1 MKVMTALAL
10 LTICAC
16 ASAQT
21 PPDTGGDGNTTM
33 QDLQGAAAAAT
44 DDDGAAQDPRI
55 KDLQDRI
62 ALLDEQTK
70 LLDAREKLLAAEK
83 KVLDSKYP
91 VAKIAELKAGDTT
104 GYEHTAFLANW
115 ALSANIDK
123 LLPVIT
129 APAQGCDALLVS
141 NDPAL
146 PGKIL
151 AARAIKSTISGL
163 HVASAKWLAD
173 ARKANAAARAQGNA
187 FKPESS
193 VAGAFTIAQS
203 LVTQSLDLLKYFRTD
218 TEFKAITVKLSD
230 QSLRSAV
237 AAQCPGA
244 RLPEMAAPRASALLD
259 DYADL
264 LLIGESIRL
273 QLDKDAAKALPA
285 ALKVQGA
292 SLVNSIDALKTEL
305 STNNGGIPLLV
316 TAAQLLSHNSATHV
330 LTVQIMDQGGT
341 VYKRSNLFFL
351 SPKVSYVAAASVD
364 YTLTSLET
372 GAVSWRKSKQV
383 RTQLNQ
389 RFAPWA
395 SRTKVLNNQSNSA
408 NGDIQTTVID

>member
-21 PPDTGGDGNTTM
+21 PPDTGGDGNTTA
-33 QDLQGAAAAAT
+33 QDLQGAAAA

-70 LLDAREKLLAAEK
+70 LLDAQEKLLAAEK

-91 VAKIAELKAGDTT
+91 VAKIADLKTGETT

-123 LLPVIT
+123 LLPVID
-129 APAQGCDALLVS
+129 AQALGGCDGLLVS

-151 AARAIKSTISGL
+151 AARTIKSTISGL
-163 HVASAKWLAD
+163 RAASAKWLVD
-173 ARKANAAARAQGNA
+173 AGKANANPTTTATATGD

-193 VAGAFTIAQS
+193 VMAAFTIAQS

-244 RLPEMAAPRASALLD
+244 RLPEMASPKNSALLN

-264 LLIGESIRL
+264 LLLGESIRL

-285 ALKVQGA
+285 ALKIQGA
-292 SLVNSIDALKTEL
+292 SLVTSIDALKTEL
-305 STNNGGIPLLV
+305 STNNSGIPLLV
-316 TAAQLLSHNSATHV
+316 TAAQLLSHDSATHV

-395 SRTKVLNNQSNSA
+395 SRTKVLNN
-408 NGDIQTTVID
+408 DIQTTVID

>member
-1 MKVMTALAL
+1 MKALTASVL
-10 LTICAC
+10 LTISAC

-21 PPDTGGDGNTTM
+21 TPADIGGDANTTE
-33 QDLQGAAAAAT
+33 QEIQEAAAA
-44 DDDGAAQDPRI
+44 DDDAPQDPRI

-62 ALLDEQTK
+62 TLIDEQTK
-70 LLDAREKLLAAEK
+70 LLEAREKLLAAEK
-83 KVLDSKYP
+83 KVLDRKYP
-91 VAKIAELKAGDTT
+91 VATIANLKTGDNT

-123 LLPVIT
+123 LLPKI
-129 APAQGCDALLVS
+129 ALPPDSSCNALLVS
-141 NDPAL
+141 NDATL
-146 PGKIL
+146 PGKLL
-151 AARAIKSTISGL
+151 AARAIKSTVSGL
-163 HVASAKWLAD
+163 RTGSTTWLVD
-173 ARKANAAARAQGNA
+173 ARKANAAAIAQGDA

-193 VAGAFTIAQS
+193 VMGAFTMAQS

-244 RLPEMAAPRASALLD
+244 RLPDMAAPQNSALLD

-264 LLIGESIRL
+264 LLLGESIRL

-292 SLVNSIDALKTEL
+292 SLVASIDALKTEL

-316 TAAQLLSHNSATHV
+316 TAAQLLSHTSATHV

-351 SPKVSYVAAASVD
+351 SPKVSYIAAASVD

-372 GAVSWRKSKQV
+372 GAVAWRKSKQV

-395 SRTKVLNNQSNSA
+395 SPVKILDKQSNTPEA
-408 NGDIQTTVID
+408 DIQTTVID